1 MSEVLWGLMGRD
13 FSQRMRRVRTL
24 GMGTCARSYNNKA
37 VPGLGGVWF
46 AKQLFLAALGVGLAE
61 ASGKG
66 RHNNIR
72 VTNAVEALACWL
84 AYDSSNWKPDAR
96 LRGVSK
102 MKGQKDLSFKTV
114 AKSLFYV
121 TQPMRMATVQ
131 PLPALGLVQAAGSRF
146 NSFSTSPEGREFVRA
161 VCEGVGNVFYNHNAY
176 DYLLGWIAGSDGRLN
191 YTNLIRTLSPLEP
204 MPEQGRDLL
213 RNRLVLKGPNETLE
227 DVERRR
233 NVLQWV
239 ESLRIDGAGHGSWD
253 RPEVLTEVH
262 WRDLQAGAA
271 FFEANDAANA
281 VLNKAEATMG
291 TREKQELSLDGD
303 LKFLDETMEE
313 LRRCAQTYLDCDQ
326 DDEMADAFC
335 QECLAGN
342 ALVLEKLVARDR
354 RVLRLSGR
362 SVLPGPA
369 YDGHAG
375 RASDA
380 EDGDFSEDAEV
391 VSRFPDWISY
401 RINNLFLL
409 NADLKADLDQWI
421 LGTTEQGEAGDA

>member
-24 GMGTCARSYNNKA
+24 GVGMCARSYNNKA

-84 AYDSSNWKPDAR
+84 AYNSNQWQPDAR
-96 LRGVSK
+96 LRGVNK
-102 MKGQKDLSFKTV
+102 MKGQEDLSFNTV

-161 VCEGVGNVFYNHNAY
+161 VCDGVGKVFYNYNTY

-191 YTNLIRTLSPLEP
+191 YTNLMRTLSPLEP

-271 FFEANDAANA
+271 FFKVNDAANV
-281 VLNKAEATMG
+281 VLDQAEATMG
-291 TREKQELSLDGD
+291 TREKPELSLDSE
-303 LKFLDETMEE
+303 LKFLDEAIEE
-313 LRRCAQTYLDCDQ
+313 LRKCAQAYLDFEQ
-326 DDEMADAFC
+326 DDILADAFC
-335 QECLAGN
+335 RECLEGN
-342 ALVLEKLVARDR
+342 ALVLEKLAARDR
-354 RVLRLSGR
+354 RMLRLSGR
-362 SVLPGPA
+362 SVRPGPA
-369 YDGHAG
+369 YDGHTSPAPG
-375 RASDA
+375 DVNENAQA
-380 EDGDFSEDAEV
+380 EAEAD
-391 VSRFPDWISY
+391 SRFPDRISS

-409 NADLKADLDQWI
+409 NADLRGDLDKWI
-421 LGTTEQGEAGDA
+421 LGTTEQGEAGNA